1 MNKKD
6 AIKEVAKIKGISKN
20 EVYKECIELDMWF

>member
-6 AIKEVAKIKGISKN
+6 AIKEVAKLKGVNKN
-20 EVYKECIELDMWF
+20 VVYQECIKENI